1 MVPRAGLVRR
11 GVDLPPDVPQPVA
24 KYSPALRAGDWVFLA
39 GDLPTDFHGD
49 VGQSRHLGEPSGL
62 APEARINPYF
72 WYGSSIEA
80 QTEYLLSKLE
90 KLARA
95 GGASF
100 DRCVKADVYIGHP
113 QDLDGIERVWRRW
126 FPDTPPARVVIPYTG
141 IAVQG
146 ARIEIALVL
155 LADDSELTIE
165 RIETSAAP
173 EPFLHEPQAVRAGD
187 LLFLST
193 QLPADGKGRVPDD
206 LLRPARFPHYGQPTR
221 RQLAWMLENA
231 AAICEAGGTTLANVC
246 RRQTFHADL
255 ADAPETMAEWSAHFS
270 TDPPAALTAELGG
283 PLIAP
288 GARLLLDLIAYVPDH
303 EEKP

>member
-1 MVPRAGLVRR
+1 MGVRRLLSPWARVAIDQIAMVPRDGLVRR
-11 GVDLPPDVPQPVA
+11 EVDLPPDVPQPVA

-90 KLARA
+90 
-95 GGASF
+95 
-100 DRCVKADVYIGHP
+100 GHP

-155 LADDSELTIE
+155 LADDSQLTIE

-206 LLRPARFPHYGQPTR
+206 LLRPPGFPHYGQPAR

-231 AAICEAGGTTLANVC
+231 AAICEAGGTALANVC
-246 RRQTFHADL
+246 RRQTFHTDL
-255 ADAPETMAEWSAHFS
+255 ADAPETMEEWSAQFP
-270 TDPPAALTAELGG
+270 TNPPAALTAELGG

-288 GARLLLDLIAYVPDH
+288 GARLLLDLIAYVPDD